1 MERQYHTTV
10 TGWYGETTLEWFSGD
25 ADSSPDFA
33 TNLTVTLDKS
43 LNLSEPSY
51 QCENFDAMIFK
62 VP

>member
-1 MERQYHTTV
+1 MEQRYHTTA

-25 ADSSPDFA
+25 VDSSPDFA

-43 LNLSEPSY
+43 CNLSEPSF
-51 QCENFDAMIFK
+51 QFENFDAMIFK